1 MKTFD
6 TTELAVKAELLKQDN
21 KQAFNIGNL
30 LTMVGMTA
38 LMISSPAEAA
48 TFKDTMVNIY
58 TLIVGPVGV
67 IGAILVVVA
76 GVNWAGNNFIGVQD
90 AKKFFFQVLF
100 GTIIA
105 LSAVSII
112 VAIKGWA
119 GADDAITTL

>member
-1 MKTFD
+1 MKKFD
-6 TTELAVKAELLKQDN
+6 TTEIAVKAQLLKQDN
-21 KQAFNIGNL
+21 KQAVNISNL
-30 LTMVGMTA
+30 LTIVAMAA
-38 LMISSPAEAA
+38 LMVSSPAEAA

-119 GADDAITTL
+119 GADDAIGTL